1 MALNSAPPVTTMITK
16 TMISEKVTA
25 AGLDDAQVF
34 EAVHFADVLDMI
46 SSLFP
51 GVLAVLEPDAE
62 DHAKILLVTA
72 ATRAAFSRRLEDDG
86 LPGGLSDTLWA
97 AGVAREK
104 ARKAAMVEPGEASLS
119 LLGKGPATKR
129 PGLPPWRPS
138 KKAKPSGSM
147 ASADLALASKWGQR
161 LGQALHGTP
170 AADMAR
176 DAGDSASF
184 FLSLVGKA
192 RPSTVKKRVRDWE
205 LFVRWLAWTEG
216 RSWPTAVGDALGY
229 LNFRLAEGC
238 PVTFPAA
245 FWAAIRWVESRSG
258 HPASECF
265 GRHMMLKLCIERAV
279 VVLGSESEVARKAP
293 RIPLVILAALE
304 NKVVSG
310 DILFGVRVIA
320 WTRLIKIYGSLRAD
334 DLQRLRPRDVV
345 LVSSGLTGILT
356 QTKTSGAGRKVRALP
371 LFVPR
376 CAYLVQERWLEIG
389 YALWKPVG
397 DPGRDLFLPR
407 LGADYVNFGTG
418 PASAADMA
426 ILNKAVLQ
434 RLQVPVATHVTEEGE
449 QRLVWKEG
457 PYCLIKESM
466 CDGWTGHS
474 ERCTMP
480 SLLASMGVPKAE
492 RDPLGRWSPSGSDDY
507 VRTYRAV
514 IRDLMGRF
522 RRAAALGLL
531 AGVAEEEEAIEEARV
546 FASRFAAYPEEEVA
560 SAAARLWESSTAL
573 FTALEGKT
581 EQAVSPTEDDGD
593 GAAAKDPDDWAGF
606 AAGLAEKVKA
616 SQLRLGQPLDPR
628 ISSSALDLWKCEE
641 VPATEGP
648 AYQPL
653 APYLVAV
660 GRGNVRRLHRGDG
673 CWKSKALAFREYEIL
688 EEEPPSQEKYEQYC
702 RKCWPHSSPP
712 VPEVSDDGSA
722 SSSSSSS
729 SGA

>member
-1 MALNSAPPVTTMITK
+1 MALNSAPPVMTMITK

-46 SSLFP
+46 SALFP

-192 RPSTVKKRVRDWE
+192 RPSTVKKRARDWE

-238 PVTFPAA
+238 PVSFPAA

-397 DPGRDLFLPR
+397 DPGRF
-407 LGADYVNFGTG
+407 FF
-418 PASAADMA
+418 
-426 ILNKAVLQ
+426 
-434 RLQVPVATHVTEEGE
+434 
-449 QRLVWKEG
+449 
-457 PYCLIKESM
+457 
-466 CDGWTGHS
+466 
-474 ERCTMP
+474 P
-480 SLLASMGVPKAE
+480 SP
-492 RDPLGRWSPSGSDDY
+492 
-507 VRTYRAV
+507 
-514 IRDLMGRF
+514 
-522 RRAAALGLL
+522 
-531 AGVAEEEEAIEEARV
+531 
-546 FASRFAAYPEEEVA
+546 
-560 SAAARLWESSTAL
+560 
-573 FTALEGKT
+573 
-581 EQAVSPTEDDGD
+581 
-593 GAAAKDPDDWAGF
+593 
-606 AAGLAEKVKA
+606 
-616 SQLRLGQPLDPR
+616 
-628 ISSSALDLWKCEE
+628 
-641 VPATEGP
+641 
-648 AYQPL
+648 
-653 APYLVAV
+653 V
-660 GRGNVRRLHRGDG
+660 GRGLCELRHGP
-673 CWKSKALAFREYEIL
+673 SKCGRHGHL
-688 EEEPPSQEKYEQYC
+688 EQG
-702 RKCWPHSSPP
+702 RSPT
-712 VPEVSDDGSA
+712 A
-722 SSSSSSS
+722 SSSRRDSRHR
-729 SGA
+729 GG

>member
-1 MALNSAPPVTTMITK
+1 MALNSAPPVMTMITK

-46 SSLFP
+46 SALFP

-238 PVTFPAA
+238 PVSFPAA

-310 DILFGVRVIA
+310 DILYGVRVIA

-397 DPGRDLFLPR
+397 DPGRDFFLPR

-507 VRTYRAV
+507 VRTYRAL

-522 RRAAALGLL
+522 RRAAALGRL

-546 FASRFAAYPEEEVA
+546 FASRFAAYPEGEVA
-560 SAAARLWESSTAL
+560 SAAARLWESSSAL

-581 EQAVSPTEDDGD
+581 EQAESPTDDDGD
-593 GAAAKDPDDWAGF
+593 GATAKDPDDWADF
-606 AAGLAEKVKA
+606 AAGLAEKAKA

-628 ISSSALDLWKCEE
+628 ISSSALDLWKCDE

-722 SSSSSSS
+722 SSASSSS